1 MCKKKIIAKMAPTTE
16 ATPQDSIQQIERIN
30 LEEKLI
36 TSVTDNLISILEELI
51 DNNRKHQLQ
60 GKEQEEEDGV
70 DQYIRNFMGG
80 QIGARIPQF
89 PTSSIS
95 I

>member
-1 MCKKKIIAKMAPTTE
+1 MAPTTE

-51 DNNRKHQLQ
+51 DNKQQQLQ
-60 GKEQEEEDGV
+60 QGNGKQEEEDGV

-80 QIGARIPQF
+80 QNGAQFSQF

>member
-1 MCKKKIIAKMAPTTE
+1 MAPTTE

-51 DNNRKHQLQ
+51 DNNRKHLQQ

>member
-1 MCKKKIIAKMAPTTE
+1 MAPNTE

-51 DNNRKHQLQ
+51 DNKQQHQEQ
-60 GKEQEEEDGV
+60 GKEEEEDGV

-80 QIGARIPQF
+80 QIGAHISRF

>member
-1 MCKKKIIAKMAPTTE
+1 MAPTTE

-30 LEEKLI
+30 LEKKLI

-51 DNNRKHQLQ
+51 DNNRKHLQQ

>member
-1 MCKKKIIAKMAPTTE
+1 MAPTTE

-36 TSVTDNLISILEELI
+36 TSVTDNLISILEEESI
-51 DNNRKHQLQ
+51 DNNQHQQQ
-60 GKEQEEEDGV
+60 GKKEEEDGV

-80 QIGARIPQF
+80 QIGAHFSQF